1 MFLIHTNLFGFVS
14 LLEVYKIRL
23 SDYFSERKKK
33 KKKKPLLN
41 YEVLIKG
48 LAGQDTT
55 FPHYRPH
62 HHHATHISNDSA
74 TMSLDK
80 KPSVLD
86 LVGPASDP
94 RCLRSTFFVSNV
106 HCSSCVSY
114 IHAVLFEMPAVR
126 GIDVTILK
134 HEVHVRHGYEI
145 NSSKLANALI
155 QAAFEVHYV
164 TTHDDIEG
172 NVVSEMDTTDLLP
185 RDSLLFSSARASYP
199 KLPMKNRKH
208 IANCDSC
215 RKEEMEKRSSVPYP
229 AKNGLLQSERGSTLS
244 LAAKKRFSLRS
255 AFKQDDYDFDH
266 ESLVRNASQPVFE
279 PLQPVDMHA
288 PSHDQATDGEFKARI
303 SIGGMSCASCV
314 NTVTDEVKQLEFVK
328 DVTVNLLTNSGT
340 VVYTGPQSNIDKVVE
355 QIEDIGFEAAL
366 DEVNAVAQPAR
377 PSTGYVADIAIGGM
391 TCGSCVGTVT
401 SAIEELPFVTK
412 VSVNLLSHSGKV
424 DFEGEENAN
433 AIVDKVE
440 DIGFDASLTSVH
452 SLTEKKDNDT
462 VKTRSISIRVDGMFC
477 HHCPEKV
484 LETLQGLK
492 DVTVDE
498 PLSHKNPTVKVTYT
512 PQPPSLTVR
521 NLLSTIETAH
531 DSFKASV
538 YQPPSVEDR
547 SRAIQ
552 LHERRRHLCRLLFV
566 FAIAIP
572 TFVIGVVY
580 MSLVSSNNPVR
591 MYLEESIWAGG
602 VSRMEWAL
610 FIMTTPVMFY
620 GTDIFH
626 VRAIKEIH
634 ALWRPGSR
642 VPVLRRFG
650 RFGSMNMLIS
660 AGTMVAYISSLAMLI
675 VDAVAGKPKSSSH
688 TSTYFD
694 TVVFLTLFILAGRF
708 MEAYSKAKTGDAV
721 ASLGKLRPSEAL
733 LVERSSIRDDDKSD
747 TVRRIHNDLLE
758 IEDVVSIPHGASPPA
773 DGVVTSTGAYQ
784 FDESSLTGES
794 RPVKKIAGDEVY
806 TGSVNVGQPVQIKV
820 SAVGGSS
827 MLDQIISVV
836 REGQSR
842 RAPLERVADL
852 LTSHFVPIITLIAI
866 GTFLI
871 WLSLGHSGAL
881 PADYLDVSRGG
892 WTFWALQFAIAV
904 FVVACPCG
912 LALAAPTALF
922 VGGGLAARHGI
933 LVKGGGE
940 AFQEASRLDAIVFD
954 KTGTLT
960 EGGSLKVSE
969 HEVLSGAEPGDV
981 QQQVAWAL
989 AKKLEESSNH
999 PIARAIMDFCHD
1011 KSSVSVQSSEIQEI
1025 SGQGMRGTF
1034 TVSFKEAEETVQYE
1048 AAIGNERLLHN
1059 ITSDNDANTYYVSN
1073 LLSKYQ
1079 STGKSTAILS
1089 IRKLDT
1095 DALDDEKKNAPFI
1108 PTIIFAISDLL
1119 RPEAVQVISELQTR
1133 HVDVYM
1139 CTGDNQTTAS
1149 AVADMVGIPRS
1160 NVIANVLPAGKAE
1173 FVRQVQENTTPTST
1187 STSDKEPKRSI
1198 VAFTGDGINDSP
1210 ALAAADVS
1218 IALSTGSD
1226 VALSSAS
1233 FILLNSDLST
1243 ILTLVLLSRRVF
1255 NRVKMNFG
1263 WALVY
1268 NLCLIPVAAGVFY
1281 PIVSGHREGADGVM
1295 VDTHW
1300 RLSPVWAALAMACS
1314 SISVVCSSLALGIE
1328 KKTVLKVLGLAKA
1341 S

>member
-1 MFLIHTNLFGFVS
+1 
-14 LLEVYKIRL
+14 
-23 SDYFSERKKK
+23 
-33 KKKKPLLN
+33 
-41 YEVLIKG
+41 
-48 LAGQDTT
+48 
-55 FPHYRPH
+55 
-62 HHHATHISNDSA
+62 
-74 TMSLDK
+74 MSLDK
-80 KPSVLD
+80 KPSVLE
-86 LVGPASDP
+86 LVGPAFEP

-114 IHAVLFEMPAVR
+114 IHAVLSEIPAVK

-134 HEVHVRHGYEI
+134 HEVHVRHGDEI

-164 TTHDDIEG
+164 TTYDDSEG
-172 NVVSEMDTTDLLP
+172 SVVSEMDTTDLLP
-185 RDSLLFSSARASYP
+185 RDSILFSSARASYP

-208 IANCDSC
+208 IANCDAC
-215 RKEEMEKRSSVPYP
+215 RKEEMDKRSSVSYP
-229 AKNGLLQSERGSTLS
+229 AKNGLLQSERDSTVS

-255 AFKQDDYDFDH
+255 AFSRQDESDH
-266 ESLVRNASQPVFE
+266 ESLVPHAPPAVLE
-279 PLQPVDMHA
+279 PLQSVDMTA
-288 PSHDQATDGEFKARI
+288 SSPDQETGGEFKACI

-314 NTVTDEVKQLEFVK
+314 NTVTNEVKQFEFVK

-340 VVYTGPQSNIDKVVE
+340 IVYSGPQSNIDKVFE

-366 DEVNAVAQPAR
+366 DQVNAVAQPPR
-377 PSTGYVADIAIGGM
+377 STGYIADIAIGGM
-391 TCGSCVGTVT
+391 TCGSCVGAVT
-401 SAIEELPFVTK
+401 AAIEELPFVTK

-424 DFEGEENAN
+424 EFEGEENAN

-452 SLTEKKDNDT
+452 SLAEQKKDDAI
-462 VKTRSISIRVDGMFC
+462 KMRSVSIRVEGMFC

-484 LETLQGLK
+484 LNALEGLEG
-492 DVTVDE
+492 VTIDE
-498 PLSHKNPTVKVTYT
+498 PLSHKNPILKVTYT
-512 PQPPSLTVR
+512 PRPPSLTVR
-521 NLLSTIETAH
+521 NLLSTVETAH

-547 SRAIQ
+547 SRTIQ
-552 LHERRRHLCRLLFV
+552 LHERRRLLCRLLFV

-572 TFVIGVVY
+572 TFVVGVVY
-580 MSLVSSNNPVR
+580 MSLVSSNDPVR
-591 MYLEESIWAGG
+591 LFLEESIWVGS

-620 GTDIFH
+620 GTDTFH
-626 VRAIKEIH
+626 VRAMKEIH

-642 VPVLRRFG
+642 VPIIRRFG

-660 AGTMVAYISSLAMLI
+660 AGTMVAYVSSLAVLI
-675 VDAVAGKPKSSSH
+675 VDAVDGKAKSSTHS
-688 TSTYFD
+688 STYFD

-733 LVERSSIRDDDKSD
+733 LIERSSTTDDDKSD
-747 TVRRIHNDLLE
+747 VVRRIHNDLLE
-758 IEDVVSIPHGASPPA
+758 IGDVVSIPHGASPPA
-773 DGVVTSTGAYQ
+773 DGVVTGTGTYQ

-866 GTFLI
+866 VTFLV
-871 WLSLGHSGAL
+871 WLSLGHSGVL

-969 HEVLSGAEPGDV
+969 HEVLSSGEPGQV

-999 PIARAIMDFCHD
+999 PIARAIMNFCHE
-1011 KSSVSVQSSEIQEI
+1011 KPSVSVQSSDIQEI

-1034 TVSFKEAEETVQYE
+1034 TVLCKEAEETVQYE

-1059 ITSDNDANTYYVSN
+1059 ITSDNGNTYYVSN

-1079 STGKSTAILS
+1079 SAGKSTAILC

-1095 DALDDEKKNAPFI
+1095 DPLDETKNAPFI
-1108 PTIIFAISDLL
+1108 PTIMFAVSDLI
-1119 RPEAVQVISELQTR
+1119 RPEAVQVISELQAC

-1173 FVRQVQENTTPTST
+1173 FVRQVQGDTTTTTAHKEN
-1187 STSDKEPKRSI
+1187 KRSI
-1198 VAFTGDGINDSP
+1198 VAFIGDGINDSP

-1263 WALVY
+1263 WALMY
-1268 NLCLIPVAAGVFY
+1268 NFCLIPVAAGVFY
-1281 PIVSGHREGADGVM
+1281 PIVSGHKQGADGVV

-1314 SISVVCSSLALGIE
+1314 SISVVCSSLALGVE
-1328 KKTVLKVLGLAKA
+1328 KKAVMRVLGLE
-1341 S
+1341 SRVG